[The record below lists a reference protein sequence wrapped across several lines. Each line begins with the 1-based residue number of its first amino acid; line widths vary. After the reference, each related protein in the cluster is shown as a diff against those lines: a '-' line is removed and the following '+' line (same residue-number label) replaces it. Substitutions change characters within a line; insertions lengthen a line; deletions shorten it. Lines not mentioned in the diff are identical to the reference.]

1 MVFFID
7 ITWLLTKKCIMKVK
21 TIALNIFARNKN
33 EWNRSNN
40 LQLDYFVES
49 YHIPDYWWKVS
60 CFKNHCIFLTLS
72 NKVGIGFFPGFS
84 GVSLTLTDIIKDNI
98 SASSKSDGIEIS
110 FDLEE
115 VGTCWNICLIQN
127 SLQFFLWEMTNK
139 KPGICCSILFL
150 RYWFSCPN
158 LSLHIKKLWE
168 TGMCCMLSS
177 KYITYIIIFRISPKC
192 KTLKGF
198 LGH

>member
-60 CFKNHCIFLTLS
+60 CFKNHCIFFNTI
-72 NKVGIGFFPGFS
+72 KQGWHGFFPRFS
-84 GVSLTLTDIIKDNI
+84 CVSLTLTDIIKDNI

-115 VGTCWNICLIQN
+115 VGTCWNICLIQI
-127 SLQFFLWEMTNK
+127 SLQFFLWEMTSK
-139 KPGICCSILFL
+139 KHWYLLLYFIFKILIFL
-150 RYWFSCPN
+150 PKPKPAYQKALRNWNVLYAV
-158 LSLHIKKLWE
+158 LQIH
-168 TGMCCMLSS
+168 
-177 KYITYIIIFRISPKC
+177 YIHYFFQNFT
-192 KTLKGF
+192 
-198 LGH
+198 

>member
-1 MVFFID
+1 MYFFNTIKQGWHWVFS
-7 ITWLLTKKCIMKVK
+7 
-21 TIALNIFARNKN
+21 R
-33 EWNRSNN
+33 
-40 LQLDYFVES
+40 
-49 YHIPDYWWKVS
+49 
-60 CFKNHCIFLTLS
+60 
-72 NKVGIGFFPGFS
+72 FS

-168 TGMCCMLSS
+168 IGMCCMLSS

-198 LGH
+198 LGHLVWIWVSYLLNASCLIPNRILHLDLCSF